1 MNKEKTM
8 KKYDT
13 QLFKLI
19 KNEEIAPGIFDW
31 TVENS
36 ELSSKAV
43 CGQFA
48 HVKVP
53 GKMLRRPISICD
65 ATENTLRLVFQVKGE
80 GTEIMS
86 QMRVGDDVEILAPLG
101 NGFKVEKGKKYCFIG
116 GGIGVPPMLYT
127 AKQAGNPMIITGFRN
142 KDLVILQDD
151 FKAISDEVYLTTD
164 DGTAGIHGFVT
175 DVLKEHLDEIDE
187 VCACGPIPMLKAIAQ
202 VCQGKVPCQISLE
215 ERMGCGIGAC
225 LVCAC
230 KTKIKGEEG
239 YTHVCKDG
247 PVYNAEEV
255 EL

>member
-1 MNKEKTM
+1 M
-8 KKYDT
+8 KYDT
-13 QLFKLI
+13 KPFKLI
-19 KNEEIAPGIFDW
+19 KNEQIADGIFDW
-31 TVENS
+31 TVENKDIC
-36 ELSSKAV
+36 SKAM

-48 HVKVP
+48 HIKVP

-65 ATENTLRLVFQVKGE
+65 ATDSTLRLVFQVKGE

-86 QMRVGDDVEILAPLG
+86 QMRVGDEVEILAPLG
-101 NGFKVEKGKKYCFIG
+101 HGFKIEAGKRYCMIG

-127 AKQAGNPMIITGFRN
+127 AKQTTDPLVITGFRN

-151 FKAISDEVYLTTD
+151 FKDAGAELILCTD
-164 DGTAGIHGFVT
+164 DGSAGVHGFVT
-175 DVLKEHLDEIDE
+175 DVLKQHLDEVDE
-187 VCACGPIPMLKAIAQ
+187 VCACGPTPMLKAIAE
-202 VCQGKVPCQISLE
+202 VCKGKVPCQISLE

-230 KTKIKGEEG
+230 KTKLADGEG

-255 EL
+255 VL

>member
-1 MNKEKTM
+1 MN
-8 KKYDT
+8 YDT
-13 QLFKLI
+13 QNFSLL
-19 KNEEIAPGIFDW
+19 KNQEIAEGIFDW
-31 TVENS
+31 IVENR
-36 ELSSKAV
+36 ELSSIAK

-65 ATENTLRLVFQVKGE
+65 ATDTTLRLVFQVKGE

-86 QMRVGDDVEILAPLG
+86 QMKEGENVEILAPLG
-101 NGFKVEKGKKYCFIG
+101 NGFKVEKGKRYCFIG
-116 GGIGVPPMLYT
+116 GGIGVPPMLYA
-127 AKQAGNPMIITGFRN
+127 AKQAEKPLVITGFRN

-151 FKAISDEVYLTTD
+151 FKKIGADLVLTTD
-164 DGTAGIHGFVT
+164 DGSAGVHGFVT
-175 DVLKEHLDEIDE
+175 DVLKEHLEEIDE
-187 VCACGPIPMLKAIAQ
+187 VCACGPVPMLKAIAE
-202 VCQGKVPCQISLE
+202 VCKGKVPCQISLE

-230 KTKIKGEEG
+230 KTKLKGEEG

-255 EL
+255 VL

>member
-1 MNKEKTM
+1 MN
-8 KKYDT
+8 YDT
-13 QLFKLI
+13 QNFKLL
-19 KNEEIAPGIFDW
+19 KNQEIAEGIFDW
-31 TVENS
+31 TVENR
-36 ELSSKAV
+36 ELSSLAK

-65 ATENTLRLVFQVKGE
+65 ATDTTLRLVFQVKGE

-86 QMRVGDDVEILAPLG
+86 QMKEGENVEILAPLG
-101 NGFKVEKGKKYCFIG
+101 NGFKVEKGKRYCFIG
-116 GGIGVPPMLYT
+116 GGIGVPPMLYA
-127 AKQAGNPMIITGFRN
+127 AKQAEKPLVITGFRN

-151 FKAISDEVYLTTD
+151 FKKIGADLVLTTD
-164 DGTAGIHGFVT
+164 DGSAGVHGFVT
-175 DVLKEHLDEIDE
+175 DVLKEHLEEIDE
-187 VCACGPIPMLKAIAQ
+187 VCACGPIPMLKAIAE
-202 VCQGKVPCQISLE
+202 VCKGKTPCQISLE

-230 KTKIKGEEG
+230 KTKLKGEEG

-255 EL
+255 VL